1 MSINNSGQFPQDVPK
16 SFLTGAVYDRLKFI
30 VQYIMPASATLYAG
44 LAVLWDFPFGT
55 QVVGTISLFTV
66 FLAAVLGL
74 SNASYNRNA
83 AVIQA
88 SNHNLH

>member
-1 MSINNSGQFPQDVPK
+1 MSLENSGPPLSDVPR

-30 VQYIMPASATLYAG
+30 IQYIMPAAATLYAG
-44 LAVLWDFPFGT
+44 LSVLWDFPYGT

-88 SNHNLH
+88 SNQNLH